1 MTTKHFDATIFVPT
15 LNGEEFLEQLIQA
28 VFSQKTKLTYELF
41 IIDSGST
48 DATLDIIAKHPKV
61 RLHQIP
67 NSEFGHG
74 KTRNLAASMSNST
87 YMVFLTQDAVP
98 AQHNWLNGMIEPFGI
113 SDKLV
118 GVFGK
123 QIPRPNCTVTI
134 KREVKSVFDGFG
146 SDLSIMV
153 QRRGELVDSLG
164 IKDVSG
170 FFSDVNSAI
179 RSDILK
185 GPIPFRDVKY
195 SEDQAFGD
203 DALSKGYIKAYAPFG
218 AVYHSND
225 LKLGNYYKRRFDE
238 AYGLRKATGAAQ
250 VVTIKELIVGSIR
263 ATLRDWIFVVRDKE
277 YSFLK
282 KCKEIVKAPMYNVAI
297 RKAIRKAA
305 TIPDELANKHS
316 LEHKLKTKAR

>member
-1 MTTKHFDATIFVPT
+1 MATKHFDTTIFVPT

-48 DATLDIIAKHPKV
+48 DATLNIIAKYPKI

-74 KTRNLAASMSNST
+74 KTRNLATSMSDST

-98 AQHNWLNGMIEPFGI
+98 AHHNWLNGMIEPFSI
-113 SDKLV
+113 SDKIA

-134 KREVKSVFDGFG
+134 KREVNAVFNSFG
-146 SDLSIMV
+146 SDLSIMI
-153 QRRGELVDSLG
+153 QRRGDLVDSFG
-164 IKDVSG
+164 IQESSG

-185 GPIPFRDVKY
+185 GSIPFRDVKY
-195 SEDQAFGD
+195 SEDQAFGK
-203 DALSKGYIKAYAPFG
+203 DALAKGYIKAYAPLG

-225 LKLGNYYKRRFDE
+225 FNLSNYSKRRFDE
-238 AYGLRKATGAAQ
+238 AYGLRKATGATQ
-250 VVTIKELIVGSIR
+250 IVTLKELILGSLR
-263 ATLRDWIFVVRDKE
+263 ATLRDWVFIVRDKE
-277 YSFLK
+277 YRLLK
-282 KCKEIVKAPMYNVAI
+282 KCKEFIKAPLYNIAI

-305 TIPDELANKHS
+305 TTPDDQANKHS
-316 LEHKLKTKAR
+316 LEHKLKSKAR

>member
-1 MTTKHFDATIFVPT
+1 MTVKHYDATIFVPT
-15 LNGEEFLEQLIQA
+15 LNGEEFLEQLIKA
-28 VFSQKTKLTYELF
+28 VYSQKTKLTYEIF
-41 IIDSGST
+41 VIDSGST
-48 DATLDIIAKHPKV
+48 DATLDIIAKYPKI

-67 NSEFGHG
+67 NNEFGHG
-74 KTRNLAASMSNST
+74 KTRNLATQMSNST
-87 YMVFLTQDAVP
+87 YMVFLTQDAIP

-113 SDKLV
+113 SEKLV

-146 SDLSIMV
+146 SDLSIMI

-164 IKDVSG
+164 IQGSSG

-195 SEDQAFGD
+195 SEDQAFGN
-203 DALSKGYIKAYAPFG
+203 DAVSKGYIKAYAPFG
-218 AVYHSND
+218 SVYHSND
-225 LKLGNYYKRRFDE
+225 FNLKNYYKRRFDE

-250 VVTIKELIVGSIR
+250 VVSIKELTLGSMR
-263 ATLRDWIFVVRDKE
+263 ATTRDWVFIVRDKE
-277 YSFLK
+277 YSLPK
-282 KCKEIVKAPMYNVAI
+282 KFKEFIKAPLYNVAI

-305 TIPDELANKHS
+305 TIHDDLASKHS
-316 LEHKLKTKAR
+316 LEHELKAKAR